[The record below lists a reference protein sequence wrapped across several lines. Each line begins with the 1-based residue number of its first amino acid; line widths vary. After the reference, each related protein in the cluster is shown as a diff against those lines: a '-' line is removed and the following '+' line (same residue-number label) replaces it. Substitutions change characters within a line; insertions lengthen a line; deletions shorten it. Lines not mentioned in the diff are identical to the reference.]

1 MAEHEN
7 FGFERRAGPEEPSNG
22 APDQL
27 GKVDHRPRAS
37 TDSRALTSRLWF
49 PVGTRAPADRKALS
63 RTWLLN
69 GKDLLPNLDGRSL
82 PARRYRDIF
91 RPRKLAGPAARAS
104 QTHSADWAAAWR
116 MYLSWLLRGVAAEAS
131 CDPGPVGVA
140 LMSGNVLQLAA
151 NGFLF
156 DLLSRSGAEL

>member
-1 MAEHEN
+1 
-7 FGFERRAGPEEPSNG
+7 
-22 APDQL
+22 
-27 GKVDHRPRAS
+27 
-37 TDSRALTSRLWF
+37 
-49 PVGTRAPADRKALS
+49 
-63 RTWLLN
+63 
-69 GKDLLPNLDGRSL
+69 
-82 PARRYRDIF
+82 
-91 RPRKLAGPAARAS
+91 
-104 QTHSADWAAAWR
+104 

>member
-1 MAEHEN
+1 
-7 FGFERRAGPEEPSNG
+7 
-22 APDQL
+22 
-27 GKVDHRPRAS
+27 
-37 TDSRALTSRLWF
+37 
-49 PVGTRAPADRKALS
+49 
-63 RTWLLN
+63 LN